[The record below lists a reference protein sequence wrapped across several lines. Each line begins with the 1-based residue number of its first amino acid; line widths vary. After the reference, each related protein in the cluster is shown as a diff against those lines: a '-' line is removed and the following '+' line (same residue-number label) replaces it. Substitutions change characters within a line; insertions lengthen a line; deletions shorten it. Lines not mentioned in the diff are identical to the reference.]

1 MDGEG
6 AEDYEEL
13 ASRGGLILGALSSRD
28 SKDSCF
34 LCLPIPPSRSDEEAS
49 GIYLCVR
56 QGLRALRL
64 TRQVSF
70 WGAVPFL
77 SKGFFSVQSSLLFFF
92 GIELVCGLLPAQ
104 QSFLGFSNSPGMC
117 PVKPHGLSC
126 RGLPPVVLPRGRQG
140 ARCVE
145 PLPPLASPL
154 SGTALLL
161 LALGRDNPCHRALS
175 MGLVSSFSF
184 IYC

>member
-77 SKGFFSVQSSLLFFF
+77 SKGFFSVQSSLLFF
-92 GIELVCGLLPAQ
+92 LVLSWCV
-104 QSFLGFSNSPGMC
+104 GFCQPS
-117 PVKPHGLSC
+117 K
-126 RGLPPVVLPRGRQG
+126 
-140 ARCVE
+140 AF
-145 PLPPLASPL
+145 LASATLQGCAP
-154 SGTALLL
+154 
-161 LALGRDNPCHRALS
+161 
-175 MGLVSSFSF
+175 
-184 IYC
+184 